1 MSSSEAD
8 YDFFARLGNPRMVV
22 APMVDHSDLPFRM
35 LTRRYGAQLV
45 FSQMLNSNVLIQ
57 CQEYRDELITTC
69 PEDRPLIIQ
78 LCGDNPKYGL

>member
-1 MSSSEAD
+1 
-8 YDFFARLGNPRMVV
+8 MVV

-35 LTRRYGAQLV
+35 LTRRYGAELV

-69 PEDRPLIIQ
+69 NEDRPLIIQ
-78 LCGDNPKYGL
+78 LCGDNPR